1 MSNEK
6 KKIIPRGKWTVV
18 EVTFTIEFDR
28 SEFMDIIVVILT
40 IYVAE
45 EKKKRNERRPFH
57 FGVALN
63 LFFREILKFTFY

>member
-45 EKKKRNERRPFH
+45 EKKKKKRTSTVPFWCR
-57 FGVALN
+57 F
-63 LFFREILKFTFY
+63 KFVF